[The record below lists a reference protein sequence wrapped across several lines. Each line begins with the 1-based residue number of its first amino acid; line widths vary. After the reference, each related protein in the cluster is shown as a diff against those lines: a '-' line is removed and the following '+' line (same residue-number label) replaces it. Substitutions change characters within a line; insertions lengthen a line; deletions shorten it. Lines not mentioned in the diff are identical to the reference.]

1 MKKIITRL
9 TIALLIFM
17 SVNTSSAKGEEA
29 KNKRISP
36 FSINKRT
43 IDSSL
48 TDGTA
53 KILVTF
59 YANGDKF
66 TQSVNVGMNNE
77 SFYRTPDIT
86 GKITLDAKKGKYK
99 LYFHVSGYEEV
110 ITDSVKVSNQEIVET
125 TVRFY
130 YAYRDVQVK
139 KPVIYVYPEKKMDVK
154 IQLDVNGKLG
164 FTWPV
169 YHESWNFTAS
179 PDGNILMDGK
189 EYNYLFWE
197 SEMPEYALNNPDSN
211 REDNTGYLVAS
222 DTLLSFLENN
232 LDQMGF
238 NSKESADFITFWY
251 PLMMANEQNH
261 VQFLFNESCDTYAK
275 LNITPQ
281 PDQIY
286 RVGMIWKNAT
296 TDFIPEPQI
305 IPVINR
311 EGFTI
316 IEWGGMELDGEIF

>member
-1 MKKIITRL
+1 MKTIITKLLL
-9 TIALLIFM
+9 TLLIFM
-17 SVNTSSAKGEEA
+17 GVNSAFAHEEDTR
-29 KNKRISP
+29 NKRVSP

-48 TDGTA
+48 ADGTA

-59 YANGDKF
+59 YANGNKF

-77 SFYRTPDIT
+77 SFYRTPDLSGNI
-86 GKITLDAKKGKYK
+86 KLDTKKGKYK
-99 LYFHVSGYEEV
+99 LYFYANGYEEV

-130 YAYRDVQVK
+130 YEYRDVNVK
-139 KPVIYVYPEKKMDVK
+139 KPVIYVYPEKEMDVK

-169 YHESWNFTAS
+169 YHESWEFTAT
-179 PDGNILMDGK
+179 PEGNITIGEK

-197 SEMPEYALNNPDSN
+197 SEMPEYALDKM
-211 REDNTGYLVAS
+211 DNTGFLVAT
-222 DTLLSFLENN
+222 DTLISFLESSLN
-232 LDQMGF
+232 QMGF

-251 PLMMANEQNH
+251 PQMMANEKNH
-261 VQFLFNESCDTYAK
+261 IQFLFNENCEAYAK
-275 LNITPQ
+275 LNITPK

-296 TDFIPEPQI
+296 TDFVPEPQN

-311 EGFTI
+311 DGFTV
-316 IEWGGMELDGEIF
+316 IEWGGMESELLFINEN

>member
-1 MKKIITRL
+1 MKKIITQL
-9 TIALLIFM
+9 TITLLIFM
-17 SVNTSSAKGEEA
+17 SVKTASANGEEA
-29 KNKRISP
+29 KNKRVNP

-48 TDGTA
+48 SDGTA

-59 YANGDKF
+59 YANGEKF

-77 SFYRTPDIT
+77 SFYRTPDIS
-86 GKITLDAKKGKYK
+86 GNITLNAKKGKYK
-99 LYFHVSGYEEV
+99 LYFHVGGYVEV
-110 ITDSVKVSNQEIVET
+110 ITDSVKVNNQEIVET

-130 YAYRDVQVK
+130 AEARNDVQVK
-139 KPVIYVYPEKKMDVK
+139 KPVIYVYPEEKMDVQIK
-154 IQLDVNGKLG
+154 LDVNGKLG

-179 PDGNILMDGK
+179 PEGIISMDNK

-197 SEMPEYALNNPDSN
+197 SEMPEYALDKM
-211 REDNTGYLVAS
+211 DNTGFLVAT
-222 DTLLSFLENN
+222 DTLLSFLENS

-251 PLMMANEQNH
+251 PLMMGNEKNH
-261 VQFLFNESCDTYAK
+261 IQFLFNESCDTYAQ

-311 EGFTI
+311 EGFTV
-316 IEWGGMELDGEIF
+316 IEWGGMESELLFINEN

>member
-1 MKKIITRL
+1 MITVL
-9 TIALLIFM
+9 TIALMIFM
-17 SVNTSSAKGEEA
+17 SMNTSSAKGEEA

-48 TDGTA
+48 ADGTA
-53 KILVTF
+53 KILVIF
-59 YANGDKF
+59 YANGKKF
-66 TQSVNVGMNNE
+66 TQSVNVGMNNK

-110 ITDSVKVSNQEIVET
+110 ITDSIKVSNQEIVET
-125 TVRFY
+125 SVRFY
-130 YAYRDVQVK
+130 YEYRDVQVK
-139 KPVIYVYPEKKMDVK
+139 KPVIYVYPEKKMDAK

-179 PDGNILMDGK
+179 PDGTILMDGK

-197 SEMPEYALNNPDSN
+197 SEMPEYVLD
-211 REDNTGYLVAS
+211 RKDRTGFLVSS
-222 DTLLSFLENN
+222 DTLLSFLENS
-232 LDQMGF
+232 LEQMGF

-251 PLMMANEQNH
+251 PLMMKNEKNH
-261 VQFLFNESCDTYAK
+261 IQFLFNESCDVYAK

-296 TDFIPEPQI
+296 TDFIPEPQM

-311 EGFTI
+311 QGFTV
-316 IEWGGMELDGEIF
+316 IEWGGMELDEEIF

>member
-1 MKKIITRL
+1 MKNYTLKIFIT
-9 TIALLIFM
+9 LLIFI
-17 SVNTSSAKGEEA
+17 SVKTAFAHEEDV
-29 KNKRISP
+29 KMKRVNP

-48 TDGTA
+48 ADGTA
-53 KILVTF
+53 KILVSF
-59 YANGDKF
+59 IANGTKF
-66 TQSVNVGMNNE
+66 TQTVNIGMNNE
-77 SFYRTPDIT
+77 SFYRTPDISGNT
-86 GKITLDAKKGKYK
+86 TLNTKKGKYK
-99 LYFHVSGYEEV
+99 LYFYASGYEEV
-110 ITDSVKVSNQEIVET
+110 ITDSVKVGNQEIVET
-125 TVRFY
+125 TVRLY
-130 YAYRDVQVK
+130 GERRNDIRVK
-139 KPVIYVYPEKKMDVK
+139 KPVIYVYPEKEMDVK

-179 PDGNILMDGK
+179 PDGNISLDGK

-197 SEMPEYALNNPDSN
+197 SEMPEYALDKM
-211 REDNTGYLVAS
+211 DNTGFLVAT
-222 DTLLSFLENN
+222 DTLLSFLESSLN
-232 LDQMGF
+232 QMGF

-251 PLMMANEQNH
+251 PQMMANEKNH
-261 VQFLFNESCDTYAK
+261 VQFLFNESCDAYAK

-305 IPVINR
+305 IPTINR
-311 EGFTI
+311 EGFVI
-316 IEWGGMELDGEIF
+316 IEWGGMESESLFINEN